1 MKKTKKTKPKKKTVK
16 KATKA
21 KKRPAPKKKPAVKI
35 KESKPIG
42 AVTHYFGG
50 IKVAIIKFKKPVKV
64 GTNIRI
70 SGATTDFTQKIASM
84 QFNHEAVKVAK
95 KGKSVGIKV
104 SKRVREGDMV
114 REEK

>member
-1 MKKTKKTKPKKKTVK
+1 MKKVKKTKPKKKAVK
-16 KATKA
+16 KTVKA
-21 KKRPAPKKKPAVKI
+21 KKRPAPKKKVVVKV

-42 AVTHYFGG
+42 TVTHYFGG

-64 GTNIRI
+64 GVNIRI

-84 QFNHEAVKVAK
+84 QFNHEQISIAK

-104 SKRVREGDMV
+104 SKRVREGDAI